1 MNLLRLIPFRF
12 PVSALRFF
20 ANHAPD
26 SAAELG
32 FANQIALADG
42 AAPEWVEVP
51 FGNHDHKNGMQ
62 VFDRDAA
69 ERIVANFNLSK
80 SPFFGG
86 LPWYVGHPDV
96 PEFANSYKD
105 KTAQGW
111 VKEMETTDT
120 ALRLRVKWNKRGE
133 GIIANEEFKYFSPV
147 WGCAPVPGKT
157 RHFRPVRMKSV
168 GFTNEP
174 NIGVM
179 PLSNANEA
187 TNQPTN
193 IMDLK
198 KLAAML
204 GLDPETATEESITA
218 HLDGMKEKL
227 AANEKPPLFVVKL
240 GAEGKTEIT
249 LVNEADSKVLADEF
263 NALDA
268 SLKKALAEIANEQ
281 TARTAADT
289 AFANERKARIDLVLA
304 DAIRTGRI
312 TEAQREPWA
321 NELATAFDAKS
332 VELANVKPAIHTSA
346 RTKNL
351 GSRKETSDAA
361 AKVVELA
368 NERMTQNGEDWT
380 TAYRLTLK
388 ANPALAAQMQ
398 NQPAA

>member
-1 MNLLRLIPFRF
+1 MNLLRRFPFLF

-20 ANHAPD
+20 ANSAD
-26 SAAELG
+26 STAELG

-96 PEFANSYKD
+96 PEFARTYRD

-111 VKEMETTDT
+111 VKEMKTTDT

-147 WGCAPVPGKT
+147 WGCAPVPGKA
-157 RHFRPVRMKSV
+157 RQFRPVRMKSV

-187 TNQPTN
+187 NQPTN
-193 IMDLK
+193 DLMTPK
-198 KLAAML
+198 ELAALL
-204 GLDPETATEESITA
+204 GLDPETATQESITA
-218 HLDGMKEKL
+218 ALTARNETL
-227 AANEKPPLFVVKL
+227 AANEKACADAAALL
-240 GAEGKTEIT
+240 LA
-249 LVNEADSKVLADEF
+249 NERAA
-263 NALDA
+263 AT
-268 SLKKALAEIANEQ
+268 ALAAERTAREAAEATLANEQ

-312 TEAQREPWA
+312 TEAQRGPWA
-321 NELATAFDAKS
+321 NELATDFDAKS
-332 VELANVKPAIHTSA
+332 VELANVHPAIHTDA

-398 NQPAA
+398 NQPAKA